1 MNAVAALS
9 ERGRAALERVRSYD
23 RTLLAIAAALFALGI
38 LFSMAA
44 SPAATARIRIEEA
57 FYFAGRQAAYAA
69 VGVVVMLAA
78 AALEPRQLRRAAT
91 IIALIAL
98 PLCALAAW
106 IGPEV
111 KGAQRWFDFGLFSLQ
126 PSELLKPSLVVV
138 WAWMM
143 GEAMKQPGFPGRLIS
158 MGLFAL
164 AAAAL
169 LTQPDIGQTALL
181 ALVLGPMLVLSGMAL
196 RWVLGGAVA
205 AAAGAWAVYAFYP
218 HARARVDAFLNPD
231 GEVGYQVG
239 RALDAIAAGGAFGR
253 GPGEG
258 VIKRSLPDAH
268 ADFVYAV
275 AAEEFGLLAS
285 LGLILLF
292 GALAFRGLSRASR
305 LNEPFEQLASAGLV
319 TLLVGQ
325 AAIHIAVNLS
335 LLPAKGMTLP
345 FISFGGSSMIGSA
358 LALGFCLSL
367 LRNRPGAYLYPG
379 RAREVGSHG

>member
-1 MNAVAALS
+1 VNAALA
-9 ERGRAALERVRSYD
+9 ERFGAALDRMRTYD
-23 RTLLAIAAALFALGI
+23 RPLMFMAAALIALGI

-69 VGVVVMLAA
+69 LGVVVMLAA
-78 AALEPRQLRRAAT
+78 AALDPRQLRRAAT
-91 IIALIAL
+91 IIVAITL

-111 KGAQRWFDFGLFSLQ
+111 KGAQRWFDFGFFSLQ
-126 PSELLKPSLVVV
+126 PSEILKPALIVV
-138 WAWMM
+138 WAWML
-143 GEAMKQPGFPGRLIS
+143 GESMKQARFPGRTVSLA
-158 MGLFAL
+158 LFAL

-169 LTQPDIGQTALL
+169 LSQPDVGQTALL
-181 ALVLGPMLVLSGMAL
+181 ALVLGPMLILSGMAL
-196 RWVLGGAVA
+196 RWVLGGGVLAVL
-205 AAAGAWAVYAFYP
+205 GAWAIYGLYP
-218 HARARVDAFLNPD
+218 HARERVDTFLNPEGD
-231 GEVGYQVG
+231 AAYQVN
-239 RALDAIAAGGAFGR
+239 RALDAIAAGGVFGR

-258 VIKRSLPDAH
+258 IIKRSLPDAH
-268 ADFVYAV
+268 ADFVFAV

-285 LGLILLF
+285 IGLIALF

-305 LNEPFEQLASAGLV
+305 LNEPFEQLAAAGLI
-319 TLLVGQ
+319 TLLVTQ

-345 FISFGGSSMIGSA
+345 FISFGGSSMVGSA

-367 LRNRPGAYLYPG
+367 LRDRPGAYLYAGP
-379 RAREVGSHG
+379 RRD